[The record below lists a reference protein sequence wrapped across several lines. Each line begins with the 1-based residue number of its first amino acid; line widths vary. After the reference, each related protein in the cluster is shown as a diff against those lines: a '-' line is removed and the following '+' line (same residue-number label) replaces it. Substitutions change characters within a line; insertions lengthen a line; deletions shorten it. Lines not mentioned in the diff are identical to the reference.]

1 MKAQKKNEK
10 APDKKRRKKWWLW
23 LPLAILLLIIALIVL
38 LPTIIS
44 SEMISKTLL
53 AKIND
58 LAPGKLD
65 FTDLSMGWFK
75 GISISDLNYQDDL
88 ESIKVNVKYFAA
100 KPHLGSIISGKI
112 SLGDTVIDEPV
123 ISIDLKEISQPDIP
137 SQKQQPTTAPQS
149 QPMVGFPVHQIDLN
163 INNGRFTVTDPK
175 GNSAQLTQINTNL
188 NLRPPGQQTNLDFS
202 TNLLSRD
209 QESKISAQVQV
220 TPDKKT
226 GWSLE
231 GTTGDL
237 SIEIQD
243 LDLASLEPFI
253 AMAGLE
259 LQTAGILAVNFK
271 SKIDQGLPQTIN
283 GTIKGADLELTGTVL
298 KGDKISTSELNV
310 DIQLLR
316 ENQLMNIQNF
326 IIDTDW
332 ANLRAA
338 GFIPTTVDSM
348 SSLLNQDSQYNLKG
362 SGQIDLAKILSQL
375 PQTLGMKEAVTIS
388 SGTINAD
395 FAASQGKI
403 ASTASLT
410 GLSGQIDGKTIALSQ
425 PLTVETAVTASDSI
439 ISFEKATIGSS
450 FASINLTGTTQQ
462 ADYNADIDLAKLQ
475 TELGQFIDMGE
486 YNFAGQIASNGQVAA
501 VEDIISADSSS
512 TIKNLQISTPQKPP
526 LLEPQVGL
534 DFSLNYDTTAQDL
547 KIDNAALNT
556 SFAAIS
562 TQQASLLL
570 AEAQPTINFFLA
582 ININLQK
589 LQPILA
595 FFSSSEQKM
604 QLAGIADSKISITS
618 QNNTYRIYT
627 DQTQISDLAVSYP
640 GKETFRQDKITLG
653 LDAEVNPELKTAFVK
668 NIRLQSPQINIQ
680 GNFQKTEING
690 NAELKGK
697 ADLDYDWTAISTLT
711 ASYLPEGLNIQGQ
724 RKDTIT
730 FDSQYPAEQ
739 PEKLMANLN
748 AEGKVGFDKAEY
760 MGLNIDKT
768 ELNVNAQKGLL
779 KINVPPTT
787 VNNGK
792 L

>member
-1 MKAQKKNEK
+1 MKPQKENEK
-10 APDKKRRKKWWLW
+10 VPTKKKRKKWWLW
-23 LPLAILLLIIALIVL
+23 LPLAILLLLIALIVL

-44 SEMISKTLL
+44 SEMVSNTLL

-100 KPHLGSIISGKI
+100 KPHLGSILSGKI
-112 SLGDTVIDEPV
+112 SIGDTVIDEPV
-123 ISIDLKEISQPDIP
+123 ISIDLKEISQPDMP
-137 SQKQQPTTAPQS
+137 SQKQPPTTTPQP

-163 INNGRFTVTDPK
+163 INNGRFTVTDPQ

-188 NLRPPGQQTNLDFS
+188 NLRPPGEQTNLDFS

-209 QESKISAQVQV
+209 QESKISAQAHV

-243 LDLASLEPFI
+243 LDLASLEPFF

-259 LQTAGILAVNFK
+259 LQTAGSLAANFK
-271 SKIDQGLPQTIN
+271 SEIDQGLPQTIN
-283 GTIKGADLELTGTVL
+283 GTIKGANLELTGSVL

-310 DIQLLR
+310 DVQVKR

-348 SSLLNQDSQYNLKG
+348 ASFLSQDSQYNLKG

-388 SGTINAD
+388 SGTINTD

-425 PLTVETAVTASDSI
+425 PLTLEAAVTASDSI
-439 ISFEKATIGSS
+439 ITFEKATIGSS
-450 FASINLTGTTQQ
+450 FASINLTGTTQK
-462 ADYNADIDLAKLQ
+462 ANYNADIDLAKLQ

-486 YNFAGQIASNGQVAA
+486 YNFAGQIASNGQVTT
-501 VEDIISADSSS
+501 VEEIISADSSS
-512 TIKNLQISTPQKPP
+512 TIKNLQISTSPKPP
-526 LLEPQVGL
+526 LLEPQVDL
-534 DFSLNYDTTAQDL
+534 DFSLNYDTTAQSL

-556 SFAAIS
+556 SFASIN
-562 TQQASLLL
+562 TQQASISL
-570 AEAQPTINFFLA
+570 AEAQPVINLPLA
-582 ININLQK
+582 INISLQK

-604 QLAGIADSKISITS
+604 QLAGTAESKISVTS
-618 QNNTYRIYT
+618 QNKSYRIYT

-640 GKETFRQDKITLG
+640 GKETFRQENIKMNLE
-653 LDAEVNPELKTAFVK
+653 AEVNPELKTAFVK
-668 NIRLQSPQINIQ
+668 NIQLQSPQINIQ
-680 GNFQKTEING
+680 GNFQKTETNG
-690 NAELKGK
+690 NTELKGK
-697 ADLDYDWTAISTLT
+697 ADLDYDWTAIST
-711 ASYLPEGLNIQGQ
+711 
-724 RKDTIT
+724 
-730 FDSQYPAEQ
+730 
-739 PEKLMANLN
+739 
-748 AEGKVGFDKAEY
+748 
-760 MGLNIDKT
+760 
-768 ELNVNAQKGLL
+768 
-779 KINVPPTT
+779 
-787 VNNGK
+787 
-792 L
+792 